1 MVDFNTFKEIVYEDV
16 KKNIIKAPK
25 KKKED
30 GSFAELLFKSISF
43 QSINIKIGYVIERS
57 LKKFISCIEGVVIDS
72 VSMILGSQV
81 DILFDYNGTKYYF
94 ESKNNLNIDTEKT
107 TATKNKVEKIKDFL
121 LKENDNVV
129 AKILNNRYSSNET
142 AKFYKYPITKDD
154 IYGYSQFFNIFGIE
168 VTKEDWEDFFLE
180 VGTYIYNNILKDNK

>member
-1 MVDFNTFKEIVYEDV
+1 MINFNTFKEIVLEDV
-16 KKNIIKAPK
+16 EKNIIKAQK

-30 GSFAELLFKSISF
+30 GSFGELLFKSFSL
-43 QSINIKIGYVIERS
+43 QSVNIKMGHVIERS
-57 LKKFISCIEGVVIDS
+57 WKKFVSSVEGASIDS
-72 VSMILGSQV
+72 VNMIEGSQV

-107 TATKNKVEKIKDFL
+107 IATKNKVEKIKDFL
-121 LKENDNVV
+121 LKENNNVV
-129 AKILNNRYSSNET
+129 AKILMNRYSSNET
-142 AKFYKYPITKDD
+142 AKFYKSPITKND

-180 VGTYIYNNILKDNK
+180 VGTYIFDNISKDNK